1 MKPKREHATNNRQTY
16 FVTSP
21 SWERRPLFRHQRWAE
36 LFIKVLY
43 EYRENAYFLH
53 EFVLMPDHFHL
64 LITPKTSLERAAGLL
79 KGGFSYQAK
88 KQLNSKL
95 EVWQPGFTDHRIR
108 DAADYANHVEY
119 IHFNPVRK
127 HLCAAPEQYPY
138 SSANRNFVLDPAPQ
152 RLKPA
157 SQDHLGTAKAVP
169 LQSGPPDSLPLQS
182 GSAQDMPLPLK
193 KAAGGS
199 H

>member
-1 MKPKREHATNNRQTY
+1 MKPKREHVTNNHQTY

-21 SWERRPLFRHQRWAE
+21 TWERRPLFRHQRWAE

-43 EYRENAYFLH
+43 QYRENAYFLH

-64 LITPKTSLERAAGLL
+64 LITPKTSLERAVQFL
-79 KGGFSYQAK
+79 KGGVSYRAK
-88 KQLNSKL
+88 KELHSNM
-95 EVWQPGFTDHRIR
+95 EVWQPGFSDHRIR

-119 IHFNPVRK
+119 
-127 HLCAAPEQYPY
+127 PY
-138 SSANRNFVLDPAPQ
+138 SSANRSFVLDPAPQ

-157 SQDHLGTAKAVP
+157 SQDLVGRAEAVHLQSSPPDSPPLQSATTDSVP
-169 LQSGPPDSLPLQS
+169 LQV
-182 GSAQDMPLPLK
+182 K
-193 KAAGGS
+193 KATGGT